1 MLPKISGALYV
12 LQEIWTFYIKFII
25 FGRFL
30 KPRESGNPQG
40 SAKGR
45 LNQKGYNE
53 TDIELDPNMS

>member
-1 MLPKISGALYV
+1 M
-12 LQEIWTFYIKFII
+12 LQEIWTFYIKFMI

-53 TDIELDPNMS
+53 TDIELDPNRS